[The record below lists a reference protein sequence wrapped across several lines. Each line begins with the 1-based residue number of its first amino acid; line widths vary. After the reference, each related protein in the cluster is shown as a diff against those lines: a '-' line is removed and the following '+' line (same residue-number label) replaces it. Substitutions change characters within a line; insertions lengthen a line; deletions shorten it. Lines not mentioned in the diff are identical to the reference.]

1 MRLKSRFLTSVAVL
15 CAPFAAQAEG
25 ILPDWA
31 SIQIGS
37 KHVNMNAPAA
47 RGGAGF
53 NEFNPGLI
61 FTWENRWGGLNYS
74 IGSFRNSFDEQSTL
88 LAVSDLYPLGN
99 QWFAGW
105 FLGAADYGDTA
116 RNSRFW
122 DIDSDWIPVA
132 GLQLNYRNYY
142 LQALPANDSADGF
155 GMVFTFGVSFS
166 LNRGDAGQAVTRR

>member
-1 MRLKSRFLTSVAVL
+1 MGLKSRFLATVAVGL
-15 CAPFAAQAEG
+15 APFAAQADG
-25 ILPDWA
+25 LLPDWA

-61 FTWENRWGGLNYS
+61 FTWEDRWGGLNYS

-99 QWFAGW
+99 QWYAGW
-105 FLGAADYGDTA
+105 FFGAADYGDTA

-122 DIDSDWIPVA
+122 RVDSDWIPVA
-132 GLQLNYRNYY
+132 GLQVNYRNYY

-166 LNRGDAGQAVTRR
+166 LNPQTPDGIVSRR